1 MIPFLIKKIFIL
13 AVSLWCVVTGT
24 FFLMHAIPGDPF
36 IGDRV
41 IPEEIMRSLYAYYG
55 LDQPL
60 WIQYIKYL
68 NSLLHGDL
76 GISMVYQGRSIGHF
90 IKEAFPISAFLGLS
104 ALCVAI
110 PSGIFLGTIAAIKR
124 NRWPDTA
131 AMVIATIGISVP
143 NFVLSSFLQYLF
155 CLKLHL
161 FPVARWESLSHAVLP
176 TLALSALPTA
186 FIARLTR
193 SNMVEVLQQDYIR
206 TALAKGLPLF
216 RIALS
221 HGLRNAILPVITYLG
236 PAITQI
242 LTGSF
247 MIERIFAIPG
257 LGQWMINSIHARDYP
272 MILGL
277 TVFFSGLLM
286 VTMFLVDV
294 AYSLLDPRIRI
305 QKKVYREQ
313 DGLTHFDSERQ
324 SQIEAKRS
332 EQEGHSETMVDE
344 EDQFG
349 KAAAS
354 QNSSNL
360 TKRGIYER

>member
-1 MIPFLIKKIFIL
+1 MIQFLFKKSLIL
-13 AVSLWCVVTGT
+13 LLSLWVVVTGT

-41 IPEEIMRSLYAYYG
+41 IPEEVMRSLYAYYG

-60 WIQYIKYL
+60 WTQYIKYL
-68 NSLLHGDL
+68 KGLFYGDL
-76 GISMVYQGRSIGHF
+76 GISMVYHGRSVGHF
-90 IKEAFPISAFLGLS
+90 IGEAFPISALLGLS

-110 PSGIFLGTIAAIKR
+110 PSGIFLGTIAAMKR
-124 NRWPDTA
+124 NRWHDTA
-131 AMVIATIGISVP
+131 AMVISTIGISVP
-143 NFVLSSFLQYLF
+143 NFVLASFLQFVF
-155 CLKLHL
+155 CMKLHV
-161 FPVARWESLSHAVLP
+161 FPVARFESLAHGVLP
-176 TLALSALPTA
+176 TFALAALPTA

-216 RIALS
+216 RIALH

-236 PAITQI
+236 PVATQI

-257 LGQWMINSIHARDYP
+257 LGQWMIHSIHGRDYP

-277 TVFFSGLLM
+277 TVFFSTGLM
-286 VTMFLVDV
+286 IAMFLVDI

-305 QKKVYREQ
+305 QKKREAH
-313 DGLTHFDSERQ
+313 GT
-324 SQIEAKRS
+324 
-332 EQEGHSETMVDE
+332 
-344 EDQFG
+344 
-349 KAAAS
+349 
-354 QNSSNL
+354 
-360 TKRGIYER
+360 